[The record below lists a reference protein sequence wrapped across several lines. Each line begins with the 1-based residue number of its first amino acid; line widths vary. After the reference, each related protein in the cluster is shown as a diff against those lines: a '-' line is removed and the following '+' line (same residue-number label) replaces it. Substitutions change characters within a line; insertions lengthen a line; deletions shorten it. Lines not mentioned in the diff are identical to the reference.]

1 MYSEWIYAPELD
13 GICRAAS
20 DNFILAYMD
29 ICVDMIKCIAFGTKP
44 YIIKK

>member
-1 MYSEWIYAPELD
+1 MYSELTYAPELD

-29 ICVDMIKCIAFGTKP
+29 ICVDMINILHLEQNST
-44 YIIKK
+44 